1 MLNASQLLHEL
12 DSLQLLNST
21 IFFLGVVILFKL
33 MYKATA
39 KNYLMSIAII
49 ITMLCLYMKSNVVG
63 FTDIVLH
70 GLVLYMYLRRFL
82 SVQHIEQS
90 LKEAELFNRPTISFT
105 TQLSVG
111 RKEVA
116 LVEHKLNRWFWTG
129 VIIKVVLIIMEY

>member
-21 IFFLGVVILFKL
+21 VFFLGVVILFKL
-33 MYKATA
+33 MYKVTA

-49 ITMLCLYMKSNVVG
+49 ITMLCLYMKSNVVE